1 MIGGAQNKR
10 GWRQINIGKPF
21 FNIVV
26 IASLLMGCGT
36 LNESRKKNWHDPK
49 IAHFSESP
57 EIKNSGELKI
67 RIPTLGKLKVIKPQI
82 IQAYKANKEEANT
95 SEIKRRKENTKQIAE
110 IIEEEKPYDRLNLIM
125 IWLALLSSCSLVW
138 CSIWFGWRWINK

>member
-36 LNESRKKNWHDPK
+36 LNES
-49 IAHFSESP
+49 
-57 EIKNSGELKI
+57 
-67 RIPTLGKLKVIKPQI
+67 
-82 IQAYKANKEEANT
+82 NKEEANT